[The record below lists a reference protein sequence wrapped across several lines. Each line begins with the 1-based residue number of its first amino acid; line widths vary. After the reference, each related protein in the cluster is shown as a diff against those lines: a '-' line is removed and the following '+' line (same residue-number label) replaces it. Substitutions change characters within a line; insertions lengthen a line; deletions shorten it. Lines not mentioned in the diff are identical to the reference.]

1 MFKQKKV
8 LVANDDWA
16 ARQLLRHILLKAGY
30 DVIIASDGPSAI
42 HKVSTEKPDLVIVGE
57 SLPGTHGFLVC
68 KEIKAFEDPPKVILL
83 MVSHIKPIYRWEV
96 MYDFGAD
103 DMLARPIRS
112 AELLRCVE
120 KQLLD
125 LPREKAAEQADSAQA
140 SRCNCME
147 QWG

>member
-1 MFKQKKV
+1 MLKQKKV

-30 DVIIASDGPSAI
+30 EVIIASDGPSAI
-42 HKVSTEKPDLVIVGE
+42 HKAAMEKPDLVLAGE
-57 SLPGTHGFLVC
+57 SLPGMHGFMVC
-68 KEIKAFEDPPKVILL
+68 KEIKAFDSPPKVVLL
-83 MVSHIKPIYRWEV
+83 TVSQIKPIYRWEV

-120 KQLLD
+120 RQLFNS
-125 LPREKAAEQADSAQA
+125 PCESAVAQTGSPQAV
-140 SRCNCME
+140 
-147 QWG
+147 G